1 MSREN
6 RRRAATAPAAVKRP
20 AAPQPAAAVTQ
31 GRQVSWGWCAIGL
44 VAGELLLLLISNVAL
59 GVANAA
65 FGTGGFQAA
74 DGGIVG
80 VATFLSVLAG
90 GYIAARG
97 ARRFGL
103 FQGVVVGIGFIIVG
117 ALYQF
122 GQEASLVHSSLA
134 SGSHTLIDL
143 GPMSMGNLIS
153 GDLLALVG
161 GSIGG
166 LLRREAREQR

>member
-1 MSREN
+1 MSRDN
-6 RRRAATAPAAVKRP
+6 RRRAATAASGA
-20 AAPQPAAAVTQ
+20 PAAATPAATPLAE
-31 GRQVSWGWCAIGL
+31 GRQISWRWCAAGL
-44 VAGELLLLLISNVAL
+44 LAGELMLLVVSNL
-59 GVANAA
+59 GLGIANAV
-65 FGTGGFQAA
+65 FGSGGFQAA

-80 VATFLSVLAG
+80 VATFLSVLSG

-103 FQGVVVGIGFIIVG
+103 YQGVVVGIGFIVIG

-134 SGSHTLIDL
+134 SGTHTLIDL
-143 GPMSMGNLIS
+143 GPMSMGNLIT

-166 LLRREAREQR
+166 LLSRQR

>member
-1 MSREN
+1 MSRDN
-6 RRRAATAPAAVKRP
+6 RRRSAAAPATRSGT
-20 AAPQPAAAVTQ
+20 AAPPQPAATPLAE
-31 GRQVSWGWCAIGL
+31 GRQISWRWCAVGL
-44 VAGELLLLLISNVAL
+44 VAGELLLLLVSNVGL
-59 GVANAA
+59 GVANAV
-65 FGTGGFQAA
+65 FGSGGFQAA

-80 VATFLSVLAG
+80 VATFLSVLSG

-103 FQGVVVGIGFIIVG
+103 YQGVVVGIGFIVIG

-134 SGSHTLIDL
+134 SGTHTLIDL

-166 LLRREAREQR
+166 LLTRQR